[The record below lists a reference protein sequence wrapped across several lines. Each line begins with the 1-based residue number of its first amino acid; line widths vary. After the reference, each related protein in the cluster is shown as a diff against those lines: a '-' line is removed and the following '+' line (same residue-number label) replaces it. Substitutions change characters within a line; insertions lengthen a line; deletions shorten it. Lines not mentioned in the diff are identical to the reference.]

1 MKMFYLFLMKTAEA
15 LPSLR
20 AVFLAV
26 GFLAVLQ
33 PAQAQRPYGDMLQTM
48 LGYSIQGGV
57 DVGELLIGELNCIAC
72 HQVDESLRKRLAS
85 KQGPVLGSDGIHLT
99 PQFIKNLLMN
109 PASTGQARTMPD
121 MLHGYKSDEK
131 AAIVDAL
138 THFLV
143 DAQGEVS
150 ETPVAADPFRM
161 QAGRRLFHE
170 IGCVACH
177 EPHQDPE
184 ALKQPTLPSPESRLP
199 GEFESA
205 LGHSVMMGKLDGKTT
220 VSELA
225 RFLKN
230 PLETRPSGRMPSFK
244 LTDSEATSLAMYLL
258 RGQAKGLFDEAAK
271 LQKTSGLKYSYLELG
286 SPTAEPH
293 GAVQDFVEHYPGN
306 PPESLSSS
314 VHFVSSG
321 IMHEITDAIKQRQEQ
336 IALVFSGYVSIPKE
350 GEYVFYTSS
359 DDGSRLYVGSE
370 LVVNNDGDHGMTERN
385 GKVKLKTGDHALKVT
400 YYNHGGPAGLS
411 VYVEGPGLDKQP
423 IPEDWLSHLG
433 QPMLPTG
440 GETFVVDKTKASQGQ
455 AWFHKLGCA
464 SCHAIT
470 ESGASSIAAFEA
482 KPLKETDAESNPGC
496 LSDNPGISS
505 AFYYLTSIERQ
516 AIVNSIAHIE
526 NWSKPLE
533 PSQQVLK
540 TMTSLNCFAC
550 HERGELGGLSN
561 YRKQFF
567 HTRGEADLGDEGR
580 IPPDLTDVGRKL
592 KRDWMNKVLN
602 QGASVRPY
610 MATRMPVFGKENVH
624 GLVDQIFKADK
635 NDKTVPSAGKI
646 SLDDAKYGR
655 KLVGVGGMA
664 CITCHTFGKFGSLG
678 IPAMDLT
685 TAGERLQKDWFVRY
699 LKDPSSLRPGTRM
712 PSFWP
717 EGQSVNRDVFD
728 GDTQRQI
735 DAIWSYLNIADDNNP
750 PTGLIQGKKE
760 IIADGEAVIY
770 RNFIEGAGPRAI
782 GVGYAEKANLAFDAN
797 QMRLAMIWQGP
808 FMDGARHSS
817 GRGAGFEPPLGH
829 NLVKLPDGPPFAF
842 SVDPENTSWPKL
854 SGKKAG
860 YEFKGY
866 WLDSKRRPKF
876 NFEFMAMDVQ
886 DYIVAV
892 PGELDAFLRRYLTF
906 DSRAHYVNLWMRA
919 AVGKNI
925 IREQDGAFLID
936 QKMRMRFELSGN
948 EAPIVKGAE
957 GNMELLVPV
966 ELNHGKAN
974 IIQEIIW

>member
-1 MKMFYLFLMKTAEA
+1 MKKAKT
-15 LPSLR
+15 LPQFR
-20 AVFLAV
+20 AIILAV
-26 GFLAVLQ
+26 GYLSLIQ
-33 PAQAQRPYGDMLQTM
+33 TGYAQNPHGDMLQTM
-48 LGYSIQGGV
+48 LGYSVQGGV
-57 DVGELLIGELNCIAC
+57 NVGELLIGELNCVAC
-72 HQVDESLRKRLAS
+72 HQANESIEQRLSS
-85 KQGPVLGSDGIHLT
+85 KQGPLLGSGGIHLT
-99 PQFIKNLLMN
+99 PQFVQNLLMN

-121 MLHGYKSDEK
+121 MLHGYENDEK
-131 AAIVDAL
+131 TAIVDAL

-143 DAQGEVS
+143 DIQGENF

-161 QAGRRLFHE
+161 QTGRRLFHE
-170 IGCVACH
+170 IGCIACH
-177 EPHQDPE
+177 EPHQDIE
-184 ALKQPTLPSPESRLP
+184 ALKQPELPSPDSRVP
-199 GEFESA
+199 GEFEA
-205 LGHSVMMGKLDGKTT
+205 VLGHSVIMGKLDGKTT
-220 VSELA
+220 VNELA

-258 RGQAKGLFDEAAK
+258 RGQAEGLFDEDTK
-271 LQKTSGLKYSYLELG
+271 LQKTGGLKYSYLELG

-306 PPESLSSS
+306 APASLQSS

-321 IMHEITDAIKQRQEQ
+321 ITHEITDAIKERQEQ
-336 IALVFSGYVSIPKE
+336 IAIVFSGYVTVPTD

-385 GKVKLKTGDHALKVT
+385 GKLTLKAGDHAIKIT

-411 VYVEGPGLDKQP
+411 VYVEGPGFDKNP
-423 IPEDWLSHLG
+423 IPGDWLSHLG

-440 GETFVVDKTKASQGQ
+440 GIEFVVDKTKASQGQ

-464 SCHAIT
+464 SCHSIT
-470 ESGASSIAAFEA
+470 PSGATSIAAFKA
-482 KPLKETDAESNPGC
+482 KSLEEIEIESKQGC
-496 LSDNPGISS
+496 LSENPGTSS
-505 AFYYLTSIERQ
+505 AFYYLTSSERQ
-516 AIVNSIAHIE
+516 SIVASISQMDQ
-526 NWSKPLE
+526 WSEEL
-533 PSQQVLK
+533 STQQQVLK

-550 HERGELGGLSN
+550 HEREGFGGLSN

-567 HTRGEADLGDEGR
+567 QTNGEADLGDEGR
-580 IPPDLTDVGRKL
+580 IPPDLTGVGQKL
-592 KRDWMNKVLN
+592 KQEWLGKVLSE
-602 QGASVRPY
+602 GASVRPY
-610 MATRMPVFGKENVH
+610 MATRMPVFGKANIH
-624 GLVDQIFKADK
+624 GLADIILKADK
-635 NDKTVPSAGKI
+635 TTEDIQSTENI

-678 IPAMDLT
+678 IPALDLT

-750 PTGLIQGKKE
+750 PNGLIQGRKE
-760 IIADGEAVIY
+760 IIADGEAVMY

-797 QMRLAMIWQGP
+797 QVRLAMIWQGP

-829 NLVKLPDGPPFAF
+829 NLIALPEGPPFAF
-842 SVDPENTSWPKL
+842 SVDPENTSWPRL
-854 SGKKAG
+854 TGKKAG

-876 NFEFMAMDVQ
+876 NYEFMAMKVE
-886 DYIVAV
+886 DYTMAV

-906 DSRAHYVNLWMRA
+906 DSKAHYVNLWMRA
-919 AVGKNI
+919 AVGQVIKA
-925 IREQDGAFLID
+925 EQDGAFLID
-936 QKMRMRFELSGN
+936 QKLRMRFETSGN
-948 EAPIVKGAE
+948 EKPIVKGVE
-957 GNMELLVPV
+957 GNMELLVPI
-966 ELNHGKAN
+966 ELDHGKAK